1 MGTHNELLE
10 SGGAYATL
18 VTAQE
23 LAAADKKPGEE
34 DHDVGLT
41 ANEAQT
47 VAENEKPGLER
58 TTTGTS
64 LSSQILKNKT
74 TGSSTA
80 GNEVIGYPTIAKR
93 FWK

>member
-1 MGTHNELLE
+1 MGTHNQLLE
-10 SGGAYATL
+10 SQGAYATL

-23 LAAADKKPGEE
+23 LAVADKKPGEE
-34 DHDVGLT
+34 DQDANLT
-41 ANEAQT
+41 SEEAQA

-64 LSSQILKNKT
+64 LSSEILKNKT